1 MGRTWHPYAPDQ
13 AFGRRAA
20 RDEELVDAMLARMEA
35 RREPAPRAGNK
46 ANLTE
51 TTISFGSSAAW
62 WSSPPGQFSAHGQ
75 FRAHGPFSW
84 GPQTDEPSTI
94 AAALEAAV
102 HAREDAN
109 G

>member
-46 ANLTE
+46 ANLTGS
-51 TTISFGSSAAW
+51 TKSSATSVGW
-62 WSSPPGQFSAHGQ
+62 WSSPQ
-75 FRAHGPFSW
+75 GPFSW
-84 GPQTDEPSTI
+84 GPHTDEPSTI

-102 HAREDAN
+102 HARETAS